1 LSVLAESADIAR
13 EDSLDGLAELVTH
26 LVPCMAALLLEAT
39 PLGDRVVGQHGLTT
53 AQANTLLVQFDA
65 CAPGLPDIDIA
76 NSPWRSDTAM
86 AIAVGGRETVL
97 VRRLPLPAEGGH
109 RGGWLILM
117 LTPHEQGD
125 VNDASR
131 LQALAHH
138 AGVLLRRL
146 AQHAALHPLDSH
158 LSDGHST
165 TADNSESESRLNLTE
180 RTAGVGSWSIDL
192 VSQSTHH
199 SEGCARILGL
209 QERHTEWDLEFMIAT
224 PRSGATRCASA
235 WNAAPRWARV
245 STRKSRWCCRRAD

>member
-1 LSVLAESADIAR
+1 
-13 EDSLDGLAELVTH
+13 
-26 LVPCMAALLLEAT
+26 
-39 PLGDRVVGQHGLTT
+39 
-53 AQANTLLVQFDA
+53 
-65 CAPGLPDIDIA
+65 
-76 NSPWRSDTAM
+76 
-86 AIAVGGRETVL
+86 
-97 VRRLPLPAEGGH
+97 
-109 RGGWLILM
+109 M

-209 QERHTEWDLEFMIAT
+209 QERHTEWDLEFMISCYA
-224 PRSGATRCASA
+224 PEWRDAMRQRLERCATLGEGFDEEIQVVLPESGLKWVRTVGDA
-235 WNAAPRWARV
+235 VRDVKGNVIRIQGAV
-245 STRKSRWCCRRAD
+245 QDISTQRQAQEETMRLTTTLASITEAFVTLDRQC